1 MIILSGMVRP
11 LTSMRARELDEPL
24 LAPLWS
30 PQFSFSKCHAVKKV
44 MKIKHKVFNCYSIL
58 LLL

>member
-11 LTSMRARELDEPL
+11 LTSMRARELDKPL

-44 MKIKHKVFNCYSIL
+44 MKIKHNVFNC
-58 LLL
+58 